1 MVELNWFLSNLNFT
15 HETSK
20 ENVAF
25 LDYNANLNNGMIC
38 RELNTKCTD
47 YHQYLHYNSSH
58 PERIKKSI
66 FYNQTLRWSNIC
78 F

>member
-1 MVELNWFLSNLNFT
+1 MVELNWFLPNLNFT

-38 RELNTKCTD
+38 RELHTKCTD

-58 PERIKKSI
+58 PERGVTSASR
-66 FYNQTLRWSNIC
+66 RWILKNIVRI
-78 F
+78 